1 MHKFPETRASSTRG
15 VLIYSYENINSVGPS
30 ASAVPDPYDQRIS
43 LPDWG
48 GDYRRPQLI
57 LEGRE
62 ASSLRGQLHTLV
74 FTFPQPRI
82 LLVKYPVESPFHLPG
97 VKTILTSNKT
107 PSSRG

>member
-15 VLIYSYENINSVGPS
+15 VLICSCENINSVGPS
-30 ASAVPDPYDQRIS
+30 ASAVPDPMTNEY
-43 LPDWG
+43 LCLTG